1 MMKVKE
7 IVFRSVSAAQVTPI
21 FVLLATGT
29 LIAIL
34 LLKVE
39 LLVRMKTIR
48 TRGQVYQGNSGLAA
62 RCTLLFTKIK

>member
-1 MMKVKE
+1 MNE
-7 IVFRSVSAAQVTPI
+7 IVFKSVSAAQATPI

-39 LLVRMKTIR
+39 IVVSMKTAR
-48 TRGQVYQGNSGLAA
+48 TRRLAY
-62 RCTLLFTKIK
+62 